1 MPPKMKKKGKPRGA
15 ETTVIGLPQAK
26 KQRGFISKPK
36 PFSKLSPLEKDRVI
50 LECFTNKVDVVIA
63 IDGSRLL
70 PIDDLFGF
78 NAIPDTVCDE
88 NIDIHRGEK
97 YFNQTG
103 WYAALE
109 NFHKKEKSG
118 WTCLACHKHISKE
131 ESSVICERCLR
142 WCHLSC
148 TNLKRPPQ
156 SRSWFCKAC
165 TIKFT

>member
-1 MPPKMKKKGKPRGA
+1 MPPKMKKKGRLRKQKPQ
-15 ETTVIGLPQAK
+15 LSDCH
-26 KQRGFISKPK
+26 KQRSRGVISKPK
-36 PFSKLSPLEKDRVI
+36 PFSKLSPLEKDRII
-50 LECFTNKVDVVIA
+50 LECFTNKVNVVAA

-70 PIDDLFGF
+70 SIDNLFGF
-78 NAIPDTVCDE
+78 NVIPDTVRDE

-118 WTCLACHKHISKE
+118 WACLACHKHISKE
-131 ESSVICERCLR
+131 ESSVVCERCLR

-148 TNLKRPPQ
+148 TNLKRPPK
-156 SRSWFCKAC
+156 SRNWFCKVC